1 MASFISTIVLMS
13 ASLTGTNISV
23 TDVPDPVPLSQVPA
37 ERLALLPR
45 LPVFGNRALSGIE
58 FDNPRWA
65 KGWMIVRCVSEPK
78 YDETGGAPLV
88 IPTQPFGGTGG
99 DIPTRECLITE
110 VEILDAD
117 SPTVPQRINLYD
129 RIYVRGMGLPMHK
142 GEAYLVYAIPAT
154 GKRIVYPATDQER
167 HVRDEAKP
175 FARTDRDYA
184 VGIQMPTGA
193 TRLSSEFGS
202 IGANRFADMAA
213 AAVTTDGPEVTWIG
227 QFFRAS
233 RLPEG
238 IGMPEIYAFYQRAE
252 SPYQRSPFARILQRN
267 AVAGGDVM
275 NARVLMDLAR
285 IAGPDEVL
293 TVAEGARPPTG
304 EPIVVGPK
312 VGELKWDQSAYE
324 RAIRET
330 KNDDV
335 FWALIGPYRG
345 KLETDT
351 KRVIVARMA
360 AIPKMRPDGWDNRSD
375 REEEVKFLLSI
386 LYAADGLEI
395 VRNSNGPPSY
405 MNPPDLDPETQ
416 RLDIER
422 AIRNWQLKYPPL

>member
-1 MASFISTIVLMS
+1 MITFCLVALTNS
-13 ASLTGTNISV
+13 AAFSEGN
-23 TDVPDPVPLSQVPA
+23 VPDPVPLSQVPA
-37 ERLALLPR
+37 ERLALQPR

-88 IPTQPFGGTGG
+88 IPTQSFGGSG
-99 DIPTRECLITE
+99 IPTTMEALITE
-110 VEILDAD
+110 VEVLASDDGSVA
-117 SPTVPQRINLYD
+117 PRINLYD
-129 RIYVRGMGLPMHK
+129 RISHAGMGIPMQT
-142 GEAYLVYAIPAT
+142 GQRYLVFAVPAEN
-154 GKRIVYPATDQER
+154 KRIIYPAFDSVLVTER
-167 HVRDEAKP
+167 SRP

-184 VGIQMPTGA
+184 VGIQIPTGA

-202 IGANRFADMAA
+202 IGANRFADMAT

-285 IAGPDEVL
+285 IAGPAEVL
-293 TVAEGARPPTG
+293 TVAEGARPPAG